1 MDKTMDD
8 KLMCIPNDY
17 LQKKTSTVDYNKW
30 LKRIDIPLN
39 EPTNQN
45 SIKVVMQTNK
55 KTLLLKFG
63 D

>member
-1 MDKTMDD
+1 MIIYK
-8 KLMCIPNDY
+8 
-17 LQKKTSTVDYNKW
+17 KKTSTVDYNKW
-30 LKRIDIPLN
+30 LKRIDIPLT

>member
-1 MDKTMDD
+1 MIIYK
-8 KLMCIPNDY
+8 I
-17 LQKKTSTVDYNKW
+17 TSSVDYNEW

-39 EPTNQN
+39 ELTNQN